1 MILGKAFVFPFG
13 RIQACIMDLFPILPS
28 YLTYFFR
35 HMKKIKRKEKDM
47 DTIQKDSK
55 RPLYMACSICGKE
68 IMLHEGYDYCQSR
81 RRTMVYW
88 HKSCYRK
95 KREEDDGRG
104 YDIKTVR
111 KDS

>member
-1 MILGKAFVFPFG
+1 MHYGSLSNTPFLSDIL
-13 RIQACIMDLFPILPS
+13 LS
-28 YLTYFFR
+28 T
-35 HMKKIKRKEKDM
+35 HEKIKRKEKDM

-88 HKSCYRK
+88 HKSCYQK